1 MKRFVIYTISLLI
14 GQSAF
19 AQQKPHYTQY
29 VLNQYIINPAL
40 AGIENYVDIKM
51 SHRHQW
57 VGLQDAPVTTYL
69 SIQGPIGKDDSRVS
83 ATGVSPEGENPR
95 GREYWSEYSAAPS
108 HHGVGMQLMRDVT
121 GPLSR
126 TAIYGTYAFH
136 IAVSEKTMLAAGFG
150 AGLTRLT
157 LDMGRLQFGQAG
169 DPSAYQNGIIN
180 SWKPDM
186 NAGLYLY
193 SSNFFVGLSAQQIV
207 PQRLEFRENSLKTE
221 DGKMVPHIFMTAGYR
236 MMLDDNFNLMPSVM
250 LKSIQPFSPQV
261 EGNLKLQYQDKVWTG
276 ISYRHEDG
284 YAAMAGMN
292 VSNKFNIG
300 YSYDYTT
307 SKLNAFTKGTH
318 EILLGFLLNNT
329 YGDSCPRRV
338 W

>member
-1 MKRFVIYTISLLI
+1 MKRIAIYLVCGLMTKMAI
-14 GQSAF
+14 G
-19 AQQKPHYTQY
+19 QQKPHYTQY

-40 AGIENYVDIKM
+40 AGIENYIDVKI

-83 ATGVSPEGENPR
+83 PTGVSPEGYNPR
-95 GREYWSEYSAAPS
+95 GKEYWSEYSAAPS

-136 IAVSEKTMLAAGFG
+136 IAVSNKTMLAAGFG
-150 AGLTRLT
+150 AGITRLS
-157 LDMGRLQFGQAG
+157 LDMEKLQFGQAG

-180 SWKPDM
+180 SWKPDF

-193 SSNFFVGLSAQQIV
+193 SSNFFAGLSAQQIV
-207 PQRLEFRENSLKTE
+207 PQKLEFRENTLVKE
-221 DGKMVPHIFMTAGYR
+221 EGRMIPHIFLTAGYR
-236 MMLDDNFNLMPSVM
+236 FLLDENFNLTPSLMV
-250 LKSIQPFSPQV
+250 KSIQPFSPQV
-261 EGNLKLQYQDKVWTG
+261 ETNLKLQYQDKFWTG
-276 ISYRHEDG
+276 VSYRHEDG
-284 YAAMAGMN
+284 YAAMVGMN
-292 VSNKFNIG
+292 ISSKINIG

-318 EILLGFLLNNT
+318 EVLVGFLLNNT